1 MTYQTTITRKGQL
14 KLPKEIRKIMK
25 LPLGSRVELRPDPAG
40 SKLKINVL
48 PSLKSLAGSFA
59 VKKQRDPVL
68 LRAQM
73 ERQYRLMEFTPTVA
87 QRKAL
92 IKAEQNLKTGK
103 TLSYH
108 ELVRKLGFAN

>member
-14 KLPKEIRKIMK
+14 TLPKEIRKIMK

-40 SKLKINVL
+40 GKLKINVL
-48 PSLKSLAGSFA
+48 PSLKSLAGSFV
-59 VKKQRDPVL
+59 VKKPINPVL

-73 ERQYRLMEFTPTVA
+73 ERQYGRVEFAPTAA

-92 IKAEQNLKTGK
+92 AKAEQNLKTGK

-108 ELVRKLGFAN
+108 ELVRKLEFAN

>member
-14 KLPKEIRKIMK
+14 MLPKEIRKIMK
-25 LPLGSRVELRPDPAG
+25 LPLGSRVELRPDPTG

-48 PSLKSLAGSFA
+48 PSLKSLAGSFM
-59 VKKQRDPVL
+59 VKKKQDPVL
-68 LRAQM
+68 LRARM
-73 ERQYRLMEFTPTVA
+73 ERQYRLMEFAPTAA

-92 IKAEQNLKTGK
+92 AVAEQNLKTGK

-108 ELVRKLGFAN
+108 ELAGKLGFTN